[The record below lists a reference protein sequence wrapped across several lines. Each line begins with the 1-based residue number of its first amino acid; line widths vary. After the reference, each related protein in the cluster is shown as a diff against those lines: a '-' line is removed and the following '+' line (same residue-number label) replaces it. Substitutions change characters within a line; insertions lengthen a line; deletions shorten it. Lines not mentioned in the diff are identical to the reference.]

1 MKRTAGLLCVLALT
15 LAPTLAAAMCG
26 EGHAPVLQTTSPCE
40 QGQVWDARTQ
50 TCTAPVH
57 G

>member
-1 MKRTAGLLCVLALT
+1 MPKTAGLLAVLVLT
-15 LAPTLAAAMCG
+15 LAPSLAAAMCM

-40 QGQVWDARTQ
+40 QGQVWDAATQ
-50 TCTAPVH
+50 TCSAPVH